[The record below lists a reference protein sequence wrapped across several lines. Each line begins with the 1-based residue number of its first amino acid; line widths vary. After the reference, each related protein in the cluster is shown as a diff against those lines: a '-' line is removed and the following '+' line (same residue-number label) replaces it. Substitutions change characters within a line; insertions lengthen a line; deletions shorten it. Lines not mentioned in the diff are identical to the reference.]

1 MIVRRISYFTF
12 IVAITTI
19 ATVSSCNRAKEKAK
33 QSVNYAGTV
42 IGKGSSEFVE
52 GVSEGV
58 SQSFDCSLELAKVL
72 QEKGLK
78 AGKFK
83 ITTDNS
89 GHENVVSVYLIFDKD
104 YRGQVSAKIFDSKNQ
119 EYGRVAVNLDSKA
132 GKAQYFDFVFDH
144 RTAIERKSR
153 ILLE

>member
-42 IGKGSSEFVE
+42 VGKGSSEFFE
-52 GVSEGV
+52 GVAEGV
-58 SQSFDCSLELAKVL
+58 SQTFDCTVELAKVL
-72 QEKGLK
+72 QSKGVK
-78 AGKFK
+78 GGKFK
-83 ITTDNS
+83 ITTDSN

-104 YRGQVSAKIFDSKNQ
+104 YKGPVSARIFDSKDQ
-119 EYGRVAVNLDSKA
+119 EYGRTAVSLDTRSGQA
-132 GKAQYFDFVFDH
+132 RFTDFVFDQ
-144 RTAIERKSR
+144 RTDIERKSR